1 MMRKFVGL
9 IFITVIFVGVSSWP
23 SRAQPAQPG
32 EYMIKAAF
40 LYNFARFVDWPAK
53 AFPNDH
59 TPINVCILGKDP
71 FGDAFEPIKGKIVKG
86 RKLALLRVKRLEEL
100 EQCHI
105 LFISSSEDKR
115 LSQILSAIRGK
126 NILTVSDIKMFAR
139 RGGTINFVIVE
150 KKIRF
155 EINIEAVRL
164 AGLEIS
170 SKLLKLAKIVG
181 GESQKE
187 NN

>member
-1 MMRKFVGL
+1 MMRKLVSL
-9 IFITVIFVGVSSWP
+9 IFITAIFATLSSWP

-40 LYNFARFVDWPAK
+40 LYNFAKFVDWPAK
-53 AFPNDH
+53 AFPNGH
-59 TPINVCILGKDP
+59 APINVCIFGKDP

-86 RKLALLRVKRLEEL
+86 RKLSLRQVKRLEEL

-139 RGGTINFVIVE
+139 RGGIINFVIVE
-150 KKIRF
+150 RKIRF
-155 EINIEAVRL
+155 EINVEAARL

-170 SKLLKLAKIVG
+170 SKLLKLAKIVRDEG
-181 GESQKE
+181 QKE